1 MSFEFFIG
9 NRYLRTRKKQA
20 FVSLIT
26 FLSTAGVAVG
36 VMVMIVVIAVMSGAE
51 SELRSRMLGITAH
64 AVILRH
70 GGEFTDYPKA
80 LMKIRENPD
89 VMAATPYIFTQVM
102 LRSPSGITG
111 AVLRGIDPATAGKV
125 IRSLDQKTLD
135 TLGAA
140 ADTPAPGG
148 GVPGIILGREL
159 ANILGVSQ
167 GDLASLIIPRG
178 LGGAVGQL
186 PTIRQFR
193 VVGYFESGLYEFDKA
208 MAYVTLGDAQKML
221 RLPDGVSGI
230 EIRVNDIYQAG
241 EISKRVAAGLGY
253 EYWAQDWMRL
263 NRNIFSALRLQKTV
277 MFIILALIILVAAFN
292 IASTLIMMVMGKTG
306 DIAILKAMGATD
318 RSIRKIFVYKG
329 MVIGMVGTFLGTIGG
344 FVLSAILKRYHFI
357 ELPKDVYFFT
367 TLPVSLEPLDVIL
380 IVVSTLAVCYVSTLY
395 PSHRASRFN
404 PVEAFR
410 YG

>member
-1 MSFEFFIG
+1 MSFEYFIG

-20 FVSLIT
+20 FISLIT
-26 FLSTAGVAVG
+26 FLSIAGVAVG

-70 GGEFTDYPKA
+70 GGEFTDYANA
-80 LMKIRENPD
+80 LKKIRENPD
-89 VMAATPYIFTQVM
+89 VTAATPYIFTQVM

-125 IRSLDQKTLD
+125 IHSLDQKTLD
-135 TLGAA
+135 SLGGSADAA
-140 ADTPAPGG
+140 APGS
-148 GVPGIILGREL
+148 GVPGIVLGREL

-167 GDLASLIIPRG
+167 ENLVSLIIP
-178 LGGAVGQL
+178 GGPGGSVGKL
-186 PTIRQFR
+186 PTIRQFK

-208 MAYVTLGDAQKML
+208 MAYVTLGDAQKIL
-221 RLPDGVSGI
+221 RLPGAVSGI

-241 EISKRVAAGLGY
+241 EISKRAAASLGY
-253 EYWAQDWMRL
+253 DYWAQDWMRL

-277 MFIILALIILVAAFN
+277 MFIILALIVLVAAFN

-329 MVIGMVGTFLGTIGG
+329 MVIGLVGTFLGTIGG

-357 ELPKDVYFFT
+357 QLPKDVYFFT
-367 TLPVSLEPLDVIL
+367 TLPVSLEPLDVI
-380 IVVSTLAVCYVSTLY
+380 IIIISTLAVCYVSTLY

>member
-1 MSFEFFIG
+1 
-9 NRYLRTRKKQA
+9 
-20 FVSLIT
+20 
-26 FLSTAGVAVG
+26 
-36 VMVMIVVIAVMSGAE
+36 MVMIVVIAVMSGAE

-70 GGEFTDYPKA
+70 GGEFTDYANA
-80 LMKIRENPD
+80 LKKIRENPD
-89 VMAATPYIFTQVM
+89 VTAATPYIFTQVM

-125 IRSLDQKTLD
+125 IHSLDQKTLD
-135 TLGAA
+135 SLAGS
-140 ADTPAPGG
+140 ADAPGS
-148 GVPGIILGREL
+148 GVPGIVLGREL

-167 GDLASLIIPRG
+167 GNLVSLIIP
-178 LGGAVGQL
+178 GGPGGSVGQL
-186 PTIRQFR
+186 PIIRQFK

-208 MAYVTLGDAQKML
+208 MAYVTLGDAQKIL
-221 RLPDGVSGI
+221 RLPGAVSGI

-241 EISKRVAAGLGY
+241 EISKRAAASLGY
-253 EYWAQDWMRL
+253 DYWAQDWMRL

-277 MFIILALIILVAAFN
+277 MFIILALIVLVAAFN

-329 MVIGMVGTFLGTIGG
+329 MVIGLVGTFLGTIGG

-357 ELPKDVYFFT
+357 QLPKDVYFFT

-380 IVVSTLAVCYVSTLY
+380 IIISTLAVCYVSTLY

>member
-1 MSFEFFIG
+1 MPFEYFIG

-20 FVSLIT
+20 FISLIT
-26 FLSTAGVAVG
+26 FLSIAGVAVG

-64 AVILRH
+64 AVILKH
-70 GGEFTDYPKA
+70 GGEFTDYPNA
-80 LMKIRENPD
+80 LKKIRENPN
-89 VMAATPYIFTQVM
+89 VTAATPYIFTQVM

-125 IRSLDQKTLD
+125 IHSLDQKTLD
-135 TLGAA
+135 SLAGAA
-140 ADTPAPGG
+140 DAATPGA
-148 GVPGIILGREL
+148 GVPGIVLGREL

-167 GDLASLIIPRG
+167 GNLVSLIIP
-178 LGGAVGQL
+178 GGPGGSVGQL
-186 PTIRQFR
+186 PTIRQFKI
-193 VVGYFESGLYEFDKA
+193 VGYFESGLYEFDKA
-208 MAYVTLGDAQKML
+208 MAYVTLGDAQKIL
-221 RLPDGVSGI
+221 RLPGAVSGI
-230 EIRVNDIYQAG
+230 EIRVNDIYLAG
-241 EISKRVAAGLGY
+241 EISKRAAASLGY
-253 EYWAQDWMRL
+253 DYWAQDWMRL

-277 MFIILALIILVAAFN
+277 MFIILALIVLVAAFN

-329 MVIGMVGTFLGTIGG
+329 MVIGLVGTFLGTIGG

-357 ELPKDVYFFT
+357 QLPKDVYFFT

-380 IVVSTLAVCYVSTLY
+380 IIVSTLAVCYVSTLY